1 MDYQTSFLTSNDRR
15 NSFDAITKG
24 IDKWWGKVDNSVG
37 KLGDEFSI
45 FFGNTEWR
53 FKITQ
58 YLPYEKVKWK
68 CIKANHVHDGLQNI
82 QEEWLHTEVE
92 WDIKQ
97 AEEKTKITITHNG
110 LNNQLNCYEV
120 CKSGWDYFLLSSL
133 KDYLE
138 MGKGTPHS
146 E

>member
-1 MDYQTSFLTSNDRR
+1 MDYKTSFLTSMDR
-15 NSFDAITKG
+15 NTSFYAVTKG
-24 IDKWWGKVDNSVG
+24 IDKWWGEVDNSVR

-58 YLPYEKVKWK
+58 YVPFEKIKWH
-68 CIKANHVHDGLQNI
+68 CIKANHVHKGLQNI
-82 QEEWLHTEVE
+82 KEEWLNTDVE
-92 WDIKQ
+92 WDIK
-97 AEEKTKITITHNG
+97 EDGDKTKITITHNG

-133 KDYLE
+133 KNYLE
-138 MGKGTPHS
+138 TGKGTPHRK
-146 E
+146 